1 MNLLGTLLENPAI
14 LGQLSQ
20 QFSLSKGD
28 TSSVLAQLVPVL
40 AKGMKFNTQQPS
52 GLESLASALSKGQ
65 HSQYFDNPANA
76 ASQDTVSDGNAI
88 LGHLLGSKDVS
99 RGLAGRAEQNTGVS
113 SDLIKKML
121 PVVAA
126 MAMGALSKK
135 NSGAAASNMAPQAQ
149 AQGQAGALGG
159 LLESFLDVDGD
170 GSMAD
175 DLLGMAGKFFAK

>member
-1 MNLLGTLLENPAI
+1 MNILGTLLENPAI

-28 TSSVLAQLVPVL
+28 TSSVLGQLVPVL
-40 AKGMKFNTQQPS
+40 AKGMKANTQQPS

-65 HSQYFDNPANA
+65 HAQYFDNPSA
-76 ASQDTVSDGNAI
+76 ATREDAVQDGNAI

-99 RGLAGRAEQNTGVS
+99 RSLAGRAEQNTGVS

-126 MAMGALSKK
+126 LAMGALSKK
-135 NSGAAASNMAPQAQ
+135 SSGAAASNMAPQAQ
-149 AQGQAGALGG
+149 APAQGGALGG

-175 DLLGMAGKFFAK
+175 DLLGMAGKFFTK

>member
-65 HSQYFDNPANA
+65 HSQYFDNPTSA
-76 ASQDTVSDGNAI
+76 ARQETVSDGNAI

-149 AQGQAGALGG
+149 TQGQAGALGG

>member
-1 MNLLGTLLENPAI
+1 
-14 LGQLSQ
+14 
-20 QFSLSKGD
+20 
-28 TSSVLAQLVPVL
+28 
-40 AKGMKFNTQQPS
+40 
-52 GLESLASALSKGQ
+52 
-65 HSQYFDNPANA
+65 
-76 ASQDTVSDGNAI
+76 
-88 LGHLLGSKDVS
+88 
-99 RGLAGRAEQNTGVS
+99 
-113 SDLIKKML
+113 ML

-175 DLLGMAGKFFAK
+175 DLLSMAGKFFAK

>member
-1 MNLLGTLLENPAI
+1 MNILGTLLENPAV
-14 LGQLSQ
+14 LGQLAQ
-20 QFSLSKGD
+20 QFSLTKGD

-65 HSQYFDNPANA
+65 HSQYFDNP
-76 ASQDTVSDGNAI
+76 SQATNQEAVSDGNSI

-99 RGLAGRAEQNTGVS
+99 RGLASRAEQNTGVS

>member
-65 HSQYFDNPANA
+65 HSQYFDNPNSA
-76 ASQDTVSDGNAI
+76 ARQETVSDGNAI

-126 MAMGALSKK
+126 MAMGALSKQ

-149 AQGQAGALGG
+149 AQGQGGALGG

-175 DLLGMAGKFFAK
+175 DLLGMAGKFFS

>member
-1 MNLLGTLLENPAI
+1 MNILGTLLENPAI

-20 QFSLSKGD
+20 QFSLSEGD

-40 AKGMKFNTQQPS
+40 AKGMQHNTQDSS
-52 GLESLASALSKGQ
+52 GLEALAAALSKGN
-65 HSQYFDNPANA
+65 HSQYFDNPGSTGQS
-76 ASQDTVSDGNAI
+76 ASVQDGNAI
-88 LGHLLGSKDVS
+88 LGHLLGSKEVS
-99 RGLAGRAEQNTGVS
+99 RGLAGRAERNTGVN

-126 MAMGALSKK
+126 IAMGALSKK
-135 NSGAAASNMAPQAQ
+135 NAGVAASNMAPEARS
-149 AQGQAGALGG
+149 AGQAGALGG